1 MVKLGKLNQVE
12 DIFQWPVDR
21 NEYPEYYKFIEKP
34 VCLQDILDKLKDEEY
49 QSLDEA
55 LNELGLVWENALAYN
70 AEGSPIHKLAEK
82 TKAKTDKMVQ
92 DKFGDV
98 LRAQEEAAEAKALE
112 AGIAGGMDLNDAH
125 KDIREPQ
132 YWPKDRDEE
141 GYPIGKVNSQK
152 CGRAT

>member
-1 MVKLGKLNQVE
+1 M
-12 DIFQWPVDR
+12 
-21 NEYPEYYKFIEKP
+21 
-34 VCLQDILDKLKDEEY
+34 DKLKDEEY

-112 AGIAGGMDLNDAH
+112 DEWKFYLDAY
-125 KDIREPQ
+125 P
-132 YWPKDRDEE
+132 DERIDKEWVLYDYKHLHWIQRNLLRGRSSE
-141 GYPIGKVNSQK
+141 G
-152 CGRAT
+152 A